1 MIHEPSTDAHVFFV
15 IQIVYLL
22 EDHTK
27 SDWMQGR
34 SPVFSHQCV
43 QVIGCKE
50 GHASK
55 ADFPPDSIPEI
66 VQIATDGFFFL
77 FPARPAKFTI
87 DKLAPSS
94 QSIAR
99 IRTDGHSQ
107 TIPIVVV
114 YFSKI
119 PAKQRK
125 GGEVGG
131 GYLALKPIHI
141 VSFQYLNTI
150 WTVDH
155 LIIPVLK
162 F

>member
-1 MIHEPSTDAHVFFV
+1 MIHESSTDSHVFCV
-15 IQIVYLL
+15 IQNVYLP

-27 SDWMQGR
+27 SNWMQGR
-34 SPVFSHQCV
+34 SPVIFHQFV
-43 QVIGCKE
+43 QVVSCKE

-77 FPARPAKFTI
+77 FPARPVKFTI
-87 DKLAPSS
+87 DKLALSS

-107 TIPIVVV
+107 AIPIVIV

-119 PAKQRK
+119 PAKQGK
-125 GGEVGG
+125 GGEV
-131 GYLALKPIHI
+131 
-141 VSFQYLNTI
+141 
-150 WTVDH
+150 
-155 LIIPVLK
+155 
-162 F
+162 